1 MPARVLLTGP
11 VRGLGQY
18 AEAARSVGWEPIEF
32 PLLEIRERAL
42 SLESR
47 PDWIC
52 LSSSNA
58 LFALEPHR
66 DALATVPCGV
76 VGYATADRLVEA
88 GFRLELEPAENAGR
102 LADTLIARVDAKERP
117 ATRVLWPH
125 GSLARELG
133 DRLSWAGFDV
143 DRPVVYETVAREGIR
158 EVPETEAVFFASPS
172 AVERYLHIA
181 EETRLVP
188 AAIAIGETT
197 AAALRTMAAD
207 RFASTARLE
216 TPDPAALGA
225 CLERW
230 RS

>member
-1 MPARVLLTGP
+1 MARVLLTGP
-11 VRGLGQY
+11 VRGLEHY
-18 AEAARSVGWEPIEF
+18 AEAARSVGWEPLEL
-32 PLLEIRERAL
+32 PLLEIRERP
-42 SLESR
+42 LELAAR

-66 DALATVPCGV
+66 DALALVPCAV
-76 VGYATADRLVEA
+76 VGHATAERLVEA
-88 GFRLELEPAENAGR
+88 GFRLELEPAENASR
-102 LADTLIARVDAKERP
+102 LADALIARVAAADRG

-125 GSLARELG
+125 GSQARELG
-133 DRLSWAGFDV
+133 DRLAWAGFDV
-143 DRPVVYETVAREGIR
+143 DRPVVYETLARESVR
-158 EVPETEAVFFASPS
+158 ELPDAEAIFFASPS
-172 AVERYLHIA
+172 AVERYLRIA
-181 EETRLVP
+181 DETRTVP

-197 AAALRTMAAD
+197 ARALRTMAAG

-216 TPDPAALGA
+216 TPDPAALGV